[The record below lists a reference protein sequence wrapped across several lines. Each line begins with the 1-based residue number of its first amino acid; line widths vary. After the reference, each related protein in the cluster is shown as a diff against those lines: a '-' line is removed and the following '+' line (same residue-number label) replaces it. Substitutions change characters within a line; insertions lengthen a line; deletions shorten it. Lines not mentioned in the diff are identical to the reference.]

1 MLKHTI
7 NRIHIKMILGRF
19 VILCLLVILPTSA
32 CFAVFN
38 FNTPISIQS
47 DHLEYN
53 HQTGIVT
60 HKGHV
65 VVKQGN
71 KILKAD
77 SLLMYNETSHHAL
90 SKMVAKGSP
99 QHLATFQG
107 KIKENQPLLEGQ
119 ALTISYFPKTQK
131 LLLEGN
137 ALLKK
142 EQDTFTSPTIQFDL
156 ASNIVT
162 ATKDEHSRPTL
173 VIYKNVK

>member
-1 MLKHTI
+1 MTL
-7 NRIHIKMILGRF
+7 LRF
-19 VILCLLVILPTSA
+19 FIGLFLLIPSHL

-53 HQTGIVT
+53 HSTGIVT
-60 HKGHV
+60 HSGHV
-65 VVKQGN
+65 VVKQSD
-71 KILKAD
+71 KVLKAD
-77 SLLMYNETSHHAL
+77 NLLIYNDVAHHTL
-90 SKMVAKGSP
+90 SKMIAKGTSNKP
-99 QHLATFQG
+99 ATFQG
-107 KIKENQPLLEGQ
+107 KINDKQPLLEGQ

-137 ALLKK
+137 AFLKK
-142 EQDTFTSPTIQFDL
+142 EQDTFTSPAIQFDL

-162 ATKDEHSRPTL
+162 ATKDEHNRPTL